1 MQNIELSTMRAVDPA
16 AGGYPGRYGGYL
28 ASGQRACAGFH
39 PTDWESLLLQVREIR
54 CESRIFRCGNF
65 ADAAACRVHR
75 LQSLT
80 SLRGMGQ
87 TNTILLAG
95 VISLP
100 RN

>member
-28 ASGQRACAGFH
+28 ASGQRAFAA
-39 PTDWESLLLQVREIR
+39 DWESLLLQVREIR